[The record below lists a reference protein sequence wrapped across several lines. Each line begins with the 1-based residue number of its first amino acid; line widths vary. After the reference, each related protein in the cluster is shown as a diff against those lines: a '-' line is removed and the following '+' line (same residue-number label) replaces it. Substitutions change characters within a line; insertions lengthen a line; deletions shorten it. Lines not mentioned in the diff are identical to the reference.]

1 MKLEMWGRGRDLW
14 YRSNSDLGDC
24 ATGGDEMSVT
34 EKEIE
39 AGKMGCGDGEA
50 PGEHQ
55 HNWEEE
61 QLKRFLLTEAKKKKR
76 GRQS

>member
-1 MKLEMWGRGRDLW
+1 
-14 YRSNSDLGDC
+14 
-24 ATGGDEMSVT
+24 MSVT

-61 QLKRFLLTEAKKKKR
+61 QLKRFLLTEAKKKKKKR
-76 GRQS
+76 ASILGSHYIWLTESLML